1 MKFSNYVLSLIRKF
15 HRIAPWVEPE
25 ELQQVAALA
34 YLEAAQ
40 SYPKDCQASL
50 DTYRDSAVRYM
61 LSHHVDRARSPVT
74 ASTGKLAAM
83 RGMDRAALEELDWAG
98 GEQATRERDLDI
110 AAAKV
115 RLRAVLQLMS
125 PAATAVL
132 LEERKPAEVARALRV
147 PVQRV
152 YTDTLRA
159 RRALVRDEEL
169 RQLMA
174 S

>member
-15 HRIAPWVEPE
+15 HRIAPWVEPA

-40 SYPKDCQASL
+40 SYPPNCHASL

-61 LSHHVDRARSPVT
+61 LSHHIDRARSPVT

-83 RGMDRAALEELDWAG
+83 REMKGFEIQERDLPPVEATLE
-98 GEQATRERDLDI
+98 QDLDI

-115 RLRAVLQLMS
+115 RLRAIMSLMP
-125 PAATAVL
+125 PAASAVL
-132 LEERKPAEVARALRV
+132 LEERKPAEVARSMRV
-147 PVQRV
+147 PVRQV
-152 YTDTLRA
+152 YVAALRA
-159 RRALVRDEEL
+159 RRALARNEEL

>member
-40 SYPKDCQASL
+40 SYPPNCQASL

-74 ASTGKLAAM
+74 ASTGKLSAM
-83 RGMDRAALEELDWAG
+83 REMRGASLEVIDQDGGELEE
-98 GEQATRERDLDI
+98 RERDLDI

-152 YTDTLRA
+152 YVATLHAKRA
-159 RRALVRDEEL
+159 IARNEEL